1 MKSKE
6 INMLSGPIFKSLLVL
21 SLPIMI
27 SSVLSQVFNIID
39 MTMLKQFHSGIGY
52 AVGSVGVCGPLI
64 TLITGVFTGCSTGVN
79 VATSKR
85 LGRGNSELVERVA
98 GTSLLLFVVLGL
110 FLLVVGVLGARTML
124 LWVNCDEALLGDA
137 ILYFRL
143 YFIGFPLSMVYTAC
157 AALIRAS
164 GYDILSTNR
173 GYIIQ
178 EQKSFQRTFKV
189 QHTEEQVEEEMNGIV
204 DLGGKLL
211 NVRVNHKVY
220 GRMEAELN
228 IGSRRKVNEFME
240 DIRKGKSSPLMK
252 ITSNYHYHLV
262 EAESEEILDEIEA
275 MLDAKGILIR

>member
-1 MKSKE
+1 MMTGEERRAYIVEQIKKSDRP
-6 INMLSGPIFKSLLVL
+6 ISGTKLAKICEVSR
-21 SLPIMI
+21 
-27 SSVLSQVFNIID
+27 QVIVQD
-39 MTMLKQFHSGIGY
+39 
-52 AVGSVGVCGPLI
+52 V
-64 TLITGVFTGCSTGVN
+64 
-79 VATSKR
+79 
-85 LGRGNSELVERVA
+85 
-98 GTSLLLFVVLGL
+98 
-110 FLLVVGVLGARTML
+110 
-124 LWVNCDEALLGDA
+124 
-137 ILYFRL
+137 
-143 YFIGFPLSMVYTAC
+143 
-157 AALIRAS
+157 ALIRAS

-252 ITSNYHYHLV
+252 ITSNYHYHVV
-262 EAESEEILDEIEA
+262 EAENEEILDEIEA
-275 MLDAKGILIR
+275 MLEAKGILIR

>member
-1 MKSKE
+1 MYSIHNEKKNKGKMSDILIKDVFPMGSSKKVFMINGCKIKSIKISGTKLAE
-6 INMLSGPIFKSLLVL
+6 IC
-21 SLPIMI
+21 
-27 SSVLSQVFNIID
+27 QVSRQVIVQD
-39 MTMLKQFHSGIGY
+39 
-52 AVGSVGVCGPLI
+52 V
-64 TLITGVFTGCSTGVN
+64 
-79 VATSKR
+79 
-85 LGRGNSELVERVA
+85 
-98 GTSLLLFVVLGL
+98 
-110 FLLVVGVLGARTML
+110 
-124 LWVNCDEALLGDA
+124 
-137 ILYFRL
+137 
-143 YFIGFPLSMVYTAC
+143 
-157 AALIRAS
+157 ALIRAS

-228 IGSRRKVNEFME
+228 VGSRRKVNEFME